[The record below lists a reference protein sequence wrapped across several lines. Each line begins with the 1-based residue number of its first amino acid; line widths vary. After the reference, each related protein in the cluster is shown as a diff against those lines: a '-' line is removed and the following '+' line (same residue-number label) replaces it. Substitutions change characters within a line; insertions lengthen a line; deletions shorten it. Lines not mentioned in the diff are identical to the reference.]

1 LEFVRQLYLFAE
13 ALIQIFFIMNLKQ
26 LLLIL
31 CLLYFVADYIIL
43 EIAKD
48 CFKLELDFIGLR
60 FEFEAE
66 ILFTE
71 EVRFIIG

>member
-1 LEFVRQLYLFAE
+1 
-13 ALIQIFFIMNLKQ
+13 
-26 LLLIL
+26 LIL

-48 CFKLELDFIGLR
+48 YSKLELDFVGLR

-66 ILFTE
+66 ILFIE

>member
-1 LEFVRQLYLFAE
+1 
-13 ALIQIFFIMNLKQ
+13 
-26 LLLIL
+26 LIL

-43 EIAKD
+43 KIAKD
-48 CFKLELDFIGLR
+48 CFKLELDFVGLR

-66 ILFTE
+66 ILFIE